1 MVELTEDI
9 MLRRHQ
15 SNKNWFDNLVAQRDG
30 RTCRKCGA
38 TKSVHAHNI
47 TPRKELPKFGNSIY
61 NAVMLCHECR
71 HIAGLGKN
79 ECYTP
84 EVLYALI
91 GSSLEKTIEDLKPR
105 KVKPNDE

>member
-15 SNKNWFDNLVAQRDG
+15 SNKIWFDNLVAQRGG
-30 RTCRKCGA
+30 RACRKCGA
-38 TKSVHAHNI
+38 TKSVHAHHI
-47 TPRKELPKFGNSIY
+47 TPRNKLPIFGNSVY
-61 NAVMLCHECR
+61 NGIMLCHECR
-71 HIAGLGKN
+71 NIALTGKN

-91 GSSLEKTIEDLKPR
+91 GSSLEKTIEDLKP
-105 KVKPNDE
+105 KKIKSNDE